1 MIVRHIGKALK
12 GATCFLSVLVVLGC
26 TELIPAEEL
35 PVLLK
40 GEGESDEVASATDS
54 PVLPKVLSSS
64 LKKGSLLANT
74 AGQIDRVA
82 VARSSKLQE
91 IQAAE
96 ADYRAR
102 RFDRYPQL
110 RPTASAP
117 LIGSERPSIGLRA
130 EQLLWDGGRLR
141 AQLTDAQM
149 QIALATLEAWQ
160 ERNATVYEGLSAY
173 VDWSL
178 YTARVN
184 ILEELDAELRQ
195 IADLLQTRF
204 DGGVADRGELIRMNA
219 TLQEVQ
225 RRIVA
230 DSASK
235 RKAKTEFSL
244 LLPGSSDVDVLSDLG
259 AAAQQCSRAWQ
270 GEETPVVALAQLSV
284 SRAELTE
291 GFVGAKRFPKIL
303 LTGGSNYSS
312 GGWSKPSVGIELDAS
327 DMLGLGRKE
336 NLAAAEAST
345 RSAIAAY
352 EYEKDKI
359 AAELAQLDVEYS
371 ELNSDKISLRG
382 LIQRNLETLELY
394 TEQLEA
400 GTISLSDGA
409 VFHREKADTLVAFA
423 DVEADIISNCLRSSE
438 LRGLLAPIRDND
450 GKL

>member
-1 MIVRHIGKALK
+1 MRHIGKVLREV
-12 GATCFLSVLVVLGC
+12 TCSLSVLALFGC
-26 TELIPAEEL
+26 AGFITAEGMPA
-35 PVLLK
+35 LLQ
-40 GEGESDEVASATDS
+40 GEGESDAVAPAKYA
-54 PVLPKVLSSS
+54 PVLPKVSTTS

-74 AGQIDRVA
+74 AGQLDRVA

-117 LIGSERPSIGLRA
+117 LIGSEGRSIGLRA

-141 AQLTDAQM
+141 TQLTDAQM
-149 QIALATLEAWQ
+149 QIEMATLEAWQ

-178 YTARVN
+178 YTARVD
-184 ILEELDAELRQ
+184 ILEELDAELRL

-235 RKAKTEFSL
+235 RKAKTELSL
-244 LLPGSSDVDVLSDLG
+244 LLPGSSDVDVLSDIG
-259 AAAQQCSRAWQ
+259 GAAQQCSRAWQ
-270 GEETPVVALAQLSV
+270 GDKTPGVALAQLSV

-312 GGWSKPSVGIELDAS
+312 DGWSEPSVGIVLDAS

-336 NLAAAEAST
+336 NRAAAEAST

-371 ELNSDKISLRG
+371 ELKSDKKLLRG
-382 LIQRNLETLELY
+382 LIQRNLEALKLY

-409 VFHREKADTLVAFA
+409 VFHREKADTLVAFV
-423 DVEADIISNCLRSSE
+423 DVEADIITNCLRSSE
-438 LRGLLAPIRDND
+438 VRGLLAPIGGSD